1 MTSSKTHD
9 SPVLRRM
16 LNNVKGIFDLHGSIM
31 NADRAYDA
39 DTNFESLYNMNI
51 HPNIK
56 QRENAVSRIL
66 RHRKMASREFD
77 VEIYHYRGLI
87 EGIFGAEEKANHRL
101 HCRYFIRQNQRRFG
115 IITAI
120 GWNVRVLNRLQCANR
135 MGIPVL
141 QYA

>member
-1 MTSSKTHD
+1 
-9 SPVLRRM
+9 M
-16 LNNVKGIFDLHGSIM
+16 LKKNVRGIFDLLHGSIM

-39 DTNFESLYNMNI
+39 DANFELLYKLGV

-56 QRENAVSRIL
+56 QQRENAVSRIL
-66 RHRKMASREFD
+66 RHRKMTSKEFD

-101 HCRYFIRQNQRRFG
+101 HCRYFFRQNQRRFAT
-115 IITAI
+115 ITAT
-120 GWNVRVLNRLQCANR
+120 GWNVKVLNRLQCANR

>member
-1 MTSSKTHD
+1 M
-9 SPVLRRM
+9 
-16 LNNVKGIFDLHGSIM
+16 
-31 NADRAYDA
+31 Y
-39 DTNFESLYNMNI
+39 I

-66 RHRKMASREFD
+66 RHRRMASKEFD

-87 EGIFGAEEKANHRL
+87 EGIFGAEEKANHKL
-101 HCRYFIRQNQRRFG
+101 HCRYIIRQNQRRFG